1 MAQAIPRENVLSA
14 LKRRYDHQSA
24 EVVLKRAVEA
34 AKLNDKEQYT
44 TEELRSIGQ
53 GLQKVGDRL
62 DSVLGELMALTERKP
77 GASAAAASPQT
88 RQASA
93 PIAAATSPSAP
104 VKADDVA
111 SPEATPAPTTLRE
124 AVGVA
129 ASATAS
135 DVTTTAAADSAT
147 ADSASDEAS
156 AESSGEGDSSETE
169 TGETKS
175 RAGRRRK

>member
-1 MAQAIPRENVLSA
+1 MAQAIPRDNVLSA

-24 EVVLKRAVEA
+24 EVVLKREVEE

-104 VKADDVA
+104 AKADDVA
-111 SPEATPAPTTLRE
+111 TVEAASPTTLRE

-129 ASATAS
+129 ANAS
-135 DVTTTAAADSAT
+135 DTTTTAVADAAT
-147 ADSASDEAS
+147 AESASDEAS
-156 AESSGEGDSSETE
+156 AESSGEGESSETE

-175 RAGRRRK
+175 RSSRRRK